1 MAEET
6 MVVQKGAPVASQV
19 VAVAEVS
26 PRYQNVAIGVKGSIR
41 ETARIDMGAG
51 HNDVNNIVQFDIDN
65 SQAGAITEVVRIGS
79 WLGQPDAYA
88 QFNTT
93 KSGADSVNG
102 ITDNFGANLLKCQGF
117 SSITVGTPVFVKTIK
132 VISASTTQLT
142 QQFSH
147 KTVLPDFT
155 IIPLVQNIAFT
166 REKQDQATDL
176 LVAKGSW
183 LLSSRDFLEF
193 SSILAT
199 DVSLIFE
206 LASISDVRQFVK
218 F

>member
-1 MAEET
+1 MKEELS
-6 MVVQKGAPVASQV
+6 VVGLPTPAVQAASEEVNNQYRQVAISVKGA
-19 VAVAEVS
+19 
-26 PRYQNVAIGVKGSIR
+26 IR
-41 ETARIDMGAG
+41 ESARIDMGAG
-51 HNDVNNIVQFDIDN
+51 HNDVNNIVQFDINN
-65 SQAGAITEVVRIGS
+65 SQAGAITELVRIGS
-79 WLGQPDAYA
+79 WLGQPDSYA

-93 KSGADSVNG
+93 KSGVDSVNG

-117 SSITVGTPVFVKTIK
+117 SSVTCGTPVFIKTIK

-147 KTVLPDFT
+147 KTMLPDFT
-155 IIPLVQNIAFT
+155 IIPLIQNIAFT
-166 REKQDQATDL
+166 REKSDQATDL